1 MMARMIAEN
10 DISYVSYQLSA
21 IGYRLSAETESRRP
35 SPHRKE
41 HPMDPR
47 VVPLAETL
55 RLNTRRS
62 RTCRA
67 GLTDEQARA
76 RPSAAANSA
85 AFVAAHV
92 ADSRFFLLKML
103 GAARPCP
110 LGGDPGGRKAIG
122 ETTEW
127 PSRAQVQEAWT
138 EAAHALRDRLAAMTP
153 ADLDAR
159 ADSGF
164 PIEDQSVLGVLTFL
178 VQHDSYHVG
187 QLSLLRK
194 IAGLPAMSYM

>member
-1 MMARMIAEN
+1 
-10 DISYVSYQLSA
+10 
-21 IGYRLSAETESRRP
+21 
-35 SPHRKE
+35 
-41 HPMDPR
+41 MDPR
-47 VVPLAETL
+47 VAPLAETL
-55 RLNTRRS
+55 RLNTRLFRN
-62 RTCRA
+62 CLA

-76 RPSAAANSA
+76 RPSATANSA

-103 GAARPCP
+103 GATRPCP
-110 LGGDPGGRKAIG
+110 LERYLGGRKGI
-122 ETTEW
+122 EEITEW
-127 PSRAQVQEAWT
+127 PSLAQVHEAWT

-153 ADLDAR
+153 ADLDAG
-159 ADSGF
+159 AVSGF